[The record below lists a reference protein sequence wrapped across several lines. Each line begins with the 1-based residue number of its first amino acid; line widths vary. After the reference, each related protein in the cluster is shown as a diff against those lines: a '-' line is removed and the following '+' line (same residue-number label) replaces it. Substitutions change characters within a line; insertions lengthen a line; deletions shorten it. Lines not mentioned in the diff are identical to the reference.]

1 MALIPIDGK
10 ILNLSVSQAWI
21 KLGTCLTI
29 LSFSKSY
36 ARWKKKIIFKLKKD
50 LESANKKYTLDLDV
64 LKSNPRGEDKE

>member
-10 ILNLSVSQAWI
+10 IPNLSVSQAWI

-36 ARWKKKIIFKLKKD
+36 ARWKKIIFKLKKD